1 MKPQIAP
8 VRTLALLVLFP
19 LLLAASYSLT
29 KLPPSATAQGV
40 SPAGALAELSIDDGT
55 ASCATGPPEGLR
67 GKPGFGWVNKLTPAT
82 YPATL
87 RKITIGFNRSGA
99 PDPDVKPEALFTV
112 VVFKDPEMNGPAND
126 QQPDVSFTGR
136 VRGRTDAIMTF
147 NLVTPVT
154 IDEGSFVIGVID
166 EVGNDTEFPALFDVP
181 GRSNPPGSES
191 FVTFDGGAL
200 WRPFREVLSPD
211 SQCGAGSF
219 LIRATV
225 EANPV
230 VVMGLTNTIKD
241 PLAVE
246 PWGVFIN
253 SAANV
258 AFNDDVF
265 VTNLVSDNVTIIKR
279 SDNSIQ
285 NLPVGDGP
293 SGAPDGPFGVVR
305 QPVNPVAYV
314 TLFGSNTVPTKEFPV
329 DYSTVGDGRVAV
341 LTRASANAPFAVSA
355 TINVNKGPRFPS
367 IASVNGLK
375 VYVPCGGADT
385 VDIINTSTNLKVGQ
399 IAVGDDPSSCT
410 TSITG
415 SKVYV
420 TNFGSGTIS
429 VIDAKAETKIKDIQ
443 LPPVPQPVGSNQSR
457 AINPWRGAIS
467 PANGNLYVT
476 YWGSE
481 GNAAPNG
488 VIAEIDTCTDEF
500 VRFIIDDST
509 AGTPAGSAGASNI
522 PAPIAPLVR
531 DPASGLTPGAGG
543 GGGGPLGIAS
553 FLPRFIINGAVIF
566 DSPVLFTNDGKGLV
580 GVIDTR
586 IDQVVSAPP
595 LTIPACP
602 KPRQLALSRDDV
614 SGIVM
619 AYVACGQPDNS
630 VRVVSLPGAGFL
642 DSLPG
647 SIQIDSITTS
657 DSLQIKGR
665 GLTGEIRVEVLSANT
680 TGCLTFERAAKIKKS
695 GKKLLLKGPL
705 TGGRRLSD
713 VISQD
718 SFVIL
723 RITLPDGTTR
733 MRFLSPTIAP

>member
-200 WRPFREVLSPD
+200 WRPFREVISPD

-230 VVMGLTNTIKD
+230 DVVEVTNTIKD

-246 PWGVFIN
+246 PWGVAIN
-253 SAANV
+253 NAASV
-258 AFNDDVF
+258 GFNEEVF

-279 SDNSIQ
+279 SDNSLQ
-285 NLPVGDGP
+285 NLPIGDGP
-293 SGAPDGPFGVVR
+293 GGTPDGPFGVVR
-305 QPVNPVAYV
+305 QALNPVVYV
-314 TLFGSNTVPTKEFPV
+314 TLFGSNTIPTKEFPV
-329 DYSTVGDGRVAV
+329 DYGSVGDGRVAV

-385 VDIINTSTNLKVGQ
+385 VDIVNTSTNLKVGQ

-410 TSITG
+410 TSLTG
-415 SKVYV
+415 SKIYV
-420 TNFGSGTIS
+420 TNFGDGTIS
-429 VIDAKAETKIKDIQ
+429 VIDTKAETKIKDIQ
-443 LPPVPQPVGSNQSR
+443 LPPIPQPAGSNQSR

-467 PANGNLYVT
+467 PVNGNLYVT
-476 YWGSE
+476 YWGAE

-500 VRFIIDDST
+500 LRFIIDDTT
-509 AGTPAGSAGASNI
+509 AGTPAGSAGASTI

-553 FLPRFIINGAVIF
+553 LPPRFAAGLTFVS
-566 DSPVLFTNDGKGLV
+566 DPQMLFTNDGKGFV

-595 LTIPACP
+595 LAVATCP
-602 KPRQLALSRDDV
+602 KPRQLALIREET
-614 SGIVM
+614 GGRLI
-619 AYVACGQPDNS
+619 AFVACGQPDNS
-630 VRVVSLPGAGFL
+630 VLVVRLPGATSQS
-642 DSLPG
+642 DPPS
-647 SIQIDSITTS
+647 SIEINTITAT
-657 DSLQIKGR
+657 DSLQIIGR
-665 GLTGEIRVEVLSANT
+665 GLTADIRVEILSANST
-680 TGCLTFERAAKIKKS
+680 ACLTFERPAKIKKM
-695 GKKLLLKGPL
+695 GKKFLLKGAL
-705 TGGRRLSD
+705 SDGRRLSD
-713 VISQD
+713 VVGQGS
-718 SFVIL
+718 SVIL

-733 MRFLSPTIAP
+733 LLFLSPIAAS

>member
-29 KLPPSATAQGV
+29 KLSPSATAQGV
-40 SPAGALAELSIDDGT
+40 SPAGALTELSIDDGT

-67 GKPGFGWVNKLTPAT
+67 GRPGFGWVNKLTPTT

-99 PDPDVKPEALFTV
+99 PDPDVKPDALFTV
-112 VVFKDPEMNGPAND
+112 VVFKDPEMNGPANN
-126 QQPDVSFTGR
+126 QQPDVAFTGR

-147 NLVTPVT
+147 NLVTGVT
-154 IDEGSFVIGVID
+154 IEQGSFVIGVID
-166 EVGNDTEFPALFDVP
+166 EVGNDMEFPALFDVP

-191 FVTFDGGAL
+191 FVTFNGGAL

-230 VVMGLTNTIKD
+230 DVLSVTNTIKD

-246 PWGVFIN
+246 PWGVAVN
-253 SAANV
+253 AASNGE
-258 AFNDDVF
+258 VF
-265 VTNLVSDNVTIIKR
+265 VTNYVSDNVTIIKR

-293 SGAPDGPFGVVR
+293 GGAPDGPFGVVR
-305 QPVNPVAYV
+305 QQLDATTYV
-314 TLFGSNTVPTKEFPV
+314 TLFGSNTIPTKEFPI

-341 LTRASANAPFAVSA
+341 LTKASANAPFVVSA

-367 IASVNGLK
+367 IASANGLK

-399 IAVGDDPSSCT
+399 VAVGDDPSSCT
-410 TSITG
+410 TSLTG
-415 SKVYV
+415 SKIYV
-420 TNFGSGTIS
+420 TNFGDGTIS
-429 VIDAKAETKIKDIQ
+429 VIDTKTETKIKDIQ
-443 LPPVPQPVGSNQSR
+443 LPPIPQPVGSNPSR
-457 AINPWRGAIS
+457 PINPWRGALS

-476 YWGSE
+476 YWGAE

-500 VRFIIDDST
+500 LRFIIDDTT
-509 AGTPAGSAGASNI
+509 AGTPAGSAGASGI
-522 PAPIAPLVR
+522 PAPVAPLAR
-531 DPASGLTPGAGG
+531 DTASGLTPGAGG
-543 GGGGPLGIAS
+543 GGGGPFGIAS
-553 FLPRFIINGAVIF
+553 LASQFAVGPFIVNEPLMF
-566 DSPVLFTNDGKGLV
+566 FTNDGKGFI
-580 GVIDTR
+580 GAFDSR

-595 LTIPACP
+595 VSVATCP
-602 KPRQLALSRDDV
+602 KPRHLALVRDASINRV
-614 SGIVM
+614 I

-630 VRVVSLPGAGFL
+630 VLVVSAPITTLQSDLP
-642 DSLPG
+642 S
-647 SIQIDSITTS
+647 SIEINSITAT
-657 DSLQIKGR
+657 DSLQIRGK
-665 GLTGEIRVEVLSANT
+665 GLTANIHVEILSAGS
-680 TGCLTFERAAKIKKS
+680 TGCLTFERAAKIKKM
-695 GKKLLLKGPL
+695 GKKFLLKGPL
-705 TGGRRLSD
+705 SDGRRLSD
-713 VISQD
+713 VIGQGS
-718 SFVIL
+718 SVIL

-733 MRFLSPTIAP
+733 LIFLSPVASP